1 LANSIDAGGNIGFLH
16 LALRFGADGPL
27 GGFRLR
33 TALEKHVMNLVFCLA
48 FLLAPL
54 VAVSG
59 SRAEQAAPPPG
70 QTGPGPAAPSTLA
83 AARALVIA
91 CGMSRSF
98 SVIIPQFMDQIGS
111 SLTQTRPELI
121 HDLNAV
127 LTQLKPEFDKQV
139 DEMVDI
145 AAQIYVKQMS
155 EQDLKAAV
163 AFFESP
169 AGRKYVETQPAFLTE
184 VVTAMQGWKGK
195 ISTDM
200 MTRVRAEMK
209 KKGHEL

>member
-1 LANSIDAGGNIGFLH
+1 
-16 LALRFGADGPL
+16 
-27 GGFRLR
+27 
-33 TALEKHVMNLVFCLA
+33 
-48 FLLAPL
+48 
-54 VAVSG
+54 
-59 SRAEQAAPPPG
+59 
-70 QTGPGPAAPSTLA
+70 LA
-83 AARALVIA
+83 AARALVIG

-98 SVIIPQFMDQIGS
+98 SIIIPQFMDQIGS
-111 SLTQTRPELI
+111 SLTQTRPELS

-127 LTQLKPEFDKQV
+127 LTELKPEFDRQA

-155 EQDLKAAV
+155 EPDLKAAV

-169 AGRKYVETQPAFLTE
+169 AGKKYVETQPAFLTE
-184 VVTAMQGWKGK
+184 VVTAMQGWQGK

-209 KKGHEL
+209 KKGHDI

>member
-1 LANSIDAGGNIGFLH
+1 M
-16 LALRFGADGPL
+16 
-27 GGFRLR
+27 R
-33 TALEKHVMNLVFCLA
+33 TALEKHATNLVFCLV
-48 FLLAPL
+48 FLLAPV
-54 VAVSG
+54 VAASG
-59 SRAEQAAPPPG
+59 SRAQQTAPNTPPG
-70 QTGPGPAAPSTLA
+70 QTGAAPAAPSPSHLA
-83 AARALVIA
+83 AARVLVIA

-98 SVIIPQFMDQIGS
+98 SIIIPQFMDQIGS

-127 LTQLKPEFDKQV
+127 LTGLKPEFDKQA

-155 EQDLKAAV
+155 EPDLKSAV

-184 VVTAMQGWKGK
+184 VVTAMQGWRGK

-209 KKGHEL
+209 KMGHEI